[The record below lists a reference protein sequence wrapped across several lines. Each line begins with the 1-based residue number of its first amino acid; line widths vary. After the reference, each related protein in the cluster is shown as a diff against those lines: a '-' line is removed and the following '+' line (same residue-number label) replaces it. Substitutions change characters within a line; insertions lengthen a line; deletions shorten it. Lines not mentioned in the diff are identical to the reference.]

1 MSYKIEPAPPKQTSF
16 EESLYCGDPNCVHCK
31 ELREMQDYLR
41 SSRFG
46 KKWVT
51 LRRGDFQSDLKPDK
65 ENRGEEKFES

>member
-1 MSYKIEPAPPKQTSF
+1 MSYKIEPPLPKQIRF

-31 ELREMQDYLR
+31 ELREMQDYIS

-51 LRRGDFQSDLKPDK
+51 LRSNDFQSDLKPNK
-65 ENRGEEKFES
+65 EKPREEKFES